1 MQHHYSFMHHCKN
14 LLIVLIL
21 WFLMKGNSKN
31 GMGSHT
37 EIGIAFE
44 KTENLLNGISLCFN
58 HHLDE

>member
-1 MQHHYSFMHHCKN
+1 
-14 LLIVLIL
+14 
-21 WFLMKGNSKN
+21 MKGNSKN